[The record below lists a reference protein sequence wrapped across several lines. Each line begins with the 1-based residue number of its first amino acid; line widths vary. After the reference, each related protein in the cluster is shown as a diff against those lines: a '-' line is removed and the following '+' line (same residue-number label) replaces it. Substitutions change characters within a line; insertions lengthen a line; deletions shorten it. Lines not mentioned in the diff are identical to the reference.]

1 MIGATIEAV
10 VLSFAI
16 GDKMNSAMKDKVL
29 ADQQRLIALEENDK
43 IVREQNAMLE
53 LKVNVR
59 TSEIKTQKSII
70 EEKNK
75 DILDSIQY
83 AKRIQSA
90 LLASETL
97 LNENLPNYFVLCKP
111 KDIVSGDFY
120 WADKSADGKF
130 MLLTG
135 DCTVHGVPGAF
146 MSLLNISLLHEL
158 SAGQSVSRPDWLLN
172 RQREAIISALNPLGS
187 AEVSKDAMDCVLLSF
202 DFANMK
208 LEFACANNP

>member
-75 DILDSIQY
+75 DILDSIHY
-83 AKRIQSA
+83 DLIHH
-90 LLASETL
+90 
-97 LNENLPNYFVLCKP
+97 F
-111 KDIVSGDFY
+111 
-120 WADKSADGKF
+120 
-130 MLLTG
+130 
-135 DCTVHGVPGAF
+135 
-146 MSLLNISLLHEL
+146 
-158 SAGQSVSRPDWLLN
+158 
-172 RQREAIISALNPLGS
+172 
-187 AEVSKDAMDCVLLSF
+187 
-202 DFANMK
+202 
-208 LEFACANNP
+208 